1 MVLMRT
7 SADIQIRSSTESASD
22 DAGKLTGN
30 IAGELTDLMLII
42 RGCGAFLRE
51 NIEESNPSRAHARE
65 LLHATERVTK
75 LAAQLHAFSLSH
87 GQRPAAPPPRRTKEF
102 RPSTAEMLNALHLQ
116 DR

>member
-1 MVLMRT
+1 MRT
-7 SADIQIRSSTESASD
+7 SAELQFRSTADAASD

-30 IAGELTDLMLII
+30 IAGELTELMLII

-51 NIEESNPSRAHARE
+51 NIEDSNPSRAHVRE

-75 LAAQLHAFSLSH
+75 LAAQLHAYSRSH
-87 GQRPAAPPPRRTKEF
+87 VQRPAARPPRRTKEF
-102 RPSTAEMLNALHLQ
+102 RPSTAEILNASHWR